1 MMVMPT
7 IGWFLRSPSHLAQTG
22 CSPSRATSSG
32 VRFSSS
38 TIFAWYSPL
47 CSVIS
52 TIDFGW

>member
-38 TIFAWYSPL
+38 TILAWYSPL
-47 CSVIS
+47 RSVIS
-52 TIDFGW
+52 TIDFG